1 VKWHGRPAREKHA
14 QDAGATA
21 QQTEETRMSSNGAVK
36 AAVKAAEGVTIRI
49 KDQGEVLELDYDGAV
64 CQHPGSL
71 WWGTAVGFRA
81 MQVAAQALSQDDL
94 WDREKLYIVS
104 GHPGPGVKDTI
115 DYVTGAASRDR
126 YNVVVAEGC
135 GMQCNSKMKYEW
147 WVSDGEKTANINL
160 RPDFVPREFYELTDR
175 LEVNETVKEITKE
188 DIKAFRIFKVNLS
201 TRIWNFPLEESFR
214 VEVIDQPLQPGELPE
229 AAKAKDYFEQ

>member
-1 VKWHGRPAREKHA
+1 
-14 QDAGATA
+14 
-21 QQTEETRMSSNGAVK
+21 MSSNGTVK

-49 KDQGEVLELDYDGAV
+49 KDRGEVLELDYDGAV

-81 MQVAAQALSQDDL
+81 MQVAAQALSQEDL

-115 DYVTGAASRDR
+115 DYITGAASRDR

-147 WVSDGEKTANINL
+147 WVSDGERTANINL
-160 RPDFVPREFYELTDR
+160 RPDFVPREFYDLTDR

-214 VEVIDQPLQPGELPE
+214 VEVVDQPLQPGELPE
-229 AAKAKDYFEQ
+229 AAQAKDYFEQY

>member
-1 VKWHGRPAREKHA
+1 
-14 QDAGATA
+14 
-21 QQTEETRMSSNGAVK
+21 MSSNGTVK
-36 AAVKAAEGVTIRI
+36 APVKAAEGVTIRI
-49 KDQGEVLELDYDGAV
+49 KDRGEVLELDYDGAV

-81 MQVAAQALSQDDL
+81 MQVAAQALSQDEL

-115 DYVTGAASRDR
+115 DYITGAASRHR

-201 TRIWNFPLEESFR
+201 TRIWNFPLEESFK
-214 VEVIDQPLQPGELPE
+214 VEILDQPLQPGELPE
-229 AAKAKDYFEQ
+229 AAKAKDYFEPPPPK

>member
-1 VKWHGRPAREKHA
+1 
-14 QDAGATA
+14 
-21 QQTEETRMSSNGAVK
+21 MSNNGTVK

-115 DYVTGAASRDR
+115 DYITGAASRNR

-147 WVSDGEKTANINL
+147 WVSDGERTANINL

-214 VEVIDQPLQPGELPE
+214 VEVIDQPLQPGEIPE
-229 AAKAKDYFEQ
+229 AAQAKDYFEQ

>member
-1 VKWHGRPAREKHA
+1 
-14 QDAGATA
+14 
-21 QQTEETRMSSNGAVK
+21 MSSNGTVK

-115 DYVTGAASRDR
+115 DYITGAASRDR

>member
-1 VKWHGRPAREKHA
+1 
-14 QDAGATA
+14 
-21 QQTEETRMSSNGAVK
+21 MSSNGTVK

-49 KDQGEVLELDYDGAV
+49 KDQGEVVELDYDGAV

-115 DYVTGAASRDR
+115 DYITGAASRDR
-126 YNVVVAEGC
+126 YNVIVAEGC

-160 RPDFVPREFYELTDR
+160 RPDFVPREFYDLTDR
-175 LEVNETVKEITKE
+175 LEVNDTVKEITKE

-214 VEVIDQPLQPGELPE
+214 VEVTDQPLHPGELPE
-229 AAKAKDYFEQ
+229 AARSKDYFDLKDE

>member
-1 VKWHGRPAREKHA
+1 
-14 QDAGATA
+14 
-21 QQTEETRMSSNGAVK
+21 MSSNGTVK

-49 KDQGEVLELDYDGAV
+49 KDQGEVVELDYDGAI

-115 DYVTGAASRDR
+115 DYITGAASRDR
-126 YNVVVAEGC
+126 YNVIVAEGC

-160 RPDFVPREFYELTDR
+160 RPDFVPREFYDLTDR
-175 LEVNETVKEITKE
+175 LEVNDTVKEITKE

-214 VEVIDQPLQPGELPE
+214 VEVTDQPLQPGELPE
-229 AAKAKDYFEQ
+229 AARSKDYFDLKDE

>member
-1 VKWHGRPAREKHA
+1 
-14 QDAGATA
+14 
-21 QQTEETRMSSNGAVK
+21 MSSNGTVK

-49 KDQGEVLELDYDGAV
+49 KDQGEVVELDYDGAV

-115 DYVTGAASRDR
+115 DYITGAASRDR

-160 RPDFVPREFYELTDR
+160 RPDFVPREFYDLTDR
-175 LEVNETVKEITKE
+175 LEVNDTVKEITKE

-214 VEVIDQPLQPGELPE
+214 VEVTDQPLQPGELPE
-229 AAKAKDYFEQ
+229 AARSKDYFDLKDE

>member
-1 VKWHGRPAREKHA
+1 
-14 QDAGATA
+14 
-21 QQTEETRMSSNGAVK
+21 MSSNGT
-36 AAVKAAEGVTIRI
+36 VKAAEGVTIRI
-49 KDQGEVLELDYDGAV
+49 KDKGEVVELDYDGAV

-147 WVSDGEKTANINL
+147 WVSDGERTANINL

-175 LEVNETVKEITKE
+175 LEGNETTKE

-201 TRIWNFPLEESFR
+201 TRIWNFPLEESFK
-214 VEVIDQPLQPGELPE
+214 VEVIDEPVIRRRDHVQAGFVNAAIKIVPGPGDIRARANRRERRLTLQ
-229 AAKAKDYFEQ
+229 

>member
-1 VKWHGRPAREKHA
+1 
-14 QDAGATA
+14 
-21 QQTEETRMSSNGAVK
+21 MSSNEK
-36 AAVKAAEGVTIRI
+36 VKAAEGVTIRI
-49 KDQGEVLELDYDGAV
+49 KDQGEVVEVDYDGAV

-81 MQVAAQALSQDDL
+81 MQVAAQALSKDDL
-94 WDREKLYIVS
+94 WDRENLYIVS
-104 GHPGPGVKDTI
+104 GHPGPGVRDTI

-126 YNVVVAEGC
+126 YSVVLAEGC

-160 RPDFVPREFYELTDR
+160 RPDFVPREFYDLSDR
-175 LEVNETVKEITKE
+175 LETNETTKE

-214 VEVIDQPLQPGELPE
+214 VEVVDKPLEPGEIPE
-229 AAKAKDYFEQ
+229 AAQAKDYFDN

>member
-1 VKWHGRPAREKHA
+1 
-14 QDAGATA
+14 
-21 QQTEETRMSSNGAVK
+21 MSSNGTVK
-36 AAVKAAEGVTIRI
+36 APVKAAEGVTIRI

-115 DYVTGAASRDR
+115 DYITGAASRHR

-214 VEVIDQPLQPGELPE
+214 VEVVDQPLQPGELPE
-229 AAKAKDYFEQ
+229 AARAKDYFEQ

>member
-1 VKWHGRPAREKHA
+1 
-14 QDAGATA
+14 
-21 QQTEETRMSSNGAVK
+21 MSSNGTVK

-49 KDQGEVLELDYDGAV
+49 KDQGEVVELDYDGAV

-115 DYVTGAASRDR
+115 DYITGAASRDR
-126 YNVVVAEGC
+126 YNVIVAEGC

-160 RPDFVPREFYELTDR
+160 RPDFVPREFYDLTDR
-175 LEVNETVKEITKE
+175 LEVNDTVKEITKE

-214 VEVIDQPLQPGELPE
+214 VDVTDQPLQPGELPE
-229 AAKAKDYFEQ
+229 AARSKDYFDLE

>member
-1 VKWHGRPAREKHA
+1 
-14 QDAGATA
+14 
-21 QQTEETRMSSNGAVK
+21 MSSNGTVK

-49 KDQGEVLELDYDGAV
+49 KDQGEVVELDYDGAV

-115 DYVTGAASRDR
+115 DYITGAPSRDR
-126 YNVVVAEGC
+126 YKMIVADGC
-135 GMQCNSKMKYEW
+135 DMKCNSKMKYEW

-160 RPDFVPREFYELTDR
+160 RPDFVPREFYDLTDR
-175 LEVNETVKEITKE
+175 LEVNDTVKEITKE

-214 VEVIDQPLQPGELPE
+214 VEVTDQPLQPGELPE
-229 AAKAKDYFEQ
+229 AARSKDYFDLKDE

>member
-1 VKWHGRPAREKHA
+1 
-14 QDAGATA
+14 
-21 QQTEETRMSSNGAVK
+21 MSSNGTVK

-115 DYVTGAASRDR
+115 DYITGAASRDR

-160 RPDFVPREFYELTDR
+160 RPDFVPREFYDLTDR

-229 AAKAKDYFEQ
+229 AARSKEYFDLKDE

>member
-1 VKWHGRPAREKHA
+1 
-14 QDAGATA
+14 
-21 QQTEETRMSSNGAVK
+21 MSSNGTVK
-36 AAVKAAEGVTIRI
+36 APVKAAEGVTVRI
-49 KDQGEVLELDYDGAV
+49 KDRGEVLELDYDGAV

-115 DYVTGAASRDR
+115 DYITGAASRDR

-147 WVSDGEKTANINL
+147 WVSDGERTANINL
-160 RPDFVPREFYELTDR
+160 RPDFVPRAFYELTDR

-214 VEVIDQPLQPGELPE
+214 VEVVDKPLQPGELPE
-229 AAKAKDYFEQ
+229 AAQAKDYFEQY

>member
-1 VKWHGRPAREKHA
+1 
-14 QDAGATA
+14 
-21 QQTEETRMSSNGAVK
+21 MSSNEK
-36 AAVKAAEGVTIRI
+36 VKAAEGVTIRI
-49 KDQGEVLELDYDGAV
+49 KDQGEVVEVDYDGAV

-81 MQVAAQALSQDDL
+81 MQVAAQALSKDDL

-104 GHPGPGVKDTI
+104 GHPGPGVRDTI

-126 YNVVVAEGC
+126 YSVVLAEGC

-160 RPDFVPREFYELTDR
+160 RPDFVPREFYDLSDR
-175 LEVNETVKEITKE
+175 LETNETTKE

-214 VEVIDQPLQPGELPE
+214 VEVVDKPLEPGEIPE
-229 AAKAKDYFEQ
+229 AAQAKDYFDN

>member
-1 VKWHGRPAREKHA
+1 
-14 QDAGATA
+14 
-21 QQTEETRMSSNGAVK
+21 MSTNGTVK

-49 KDQGEVLELDYDGAV
+49 KDRGQVLELDYDGAV

-115 DYVTGAASRDR
+115 DYITGAASRDR

-147 WVSDGEKTANINL
+147 WVSDGERTANINL

-214 VEVIDQPLQPGELPE
+214 VEVVDQPLQPGELPE
-229 AAKAKDYFEQ
+229 AAQAKDYFEQY